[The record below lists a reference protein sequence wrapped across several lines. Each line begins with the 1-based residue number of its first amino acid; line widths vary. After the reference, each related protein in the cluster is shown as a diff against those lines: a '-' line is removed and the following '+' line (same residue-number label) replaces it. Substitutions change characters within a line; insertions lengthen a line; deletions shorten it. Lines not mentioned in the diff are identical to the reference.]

1 MKTNIDVSQIK
12 YTATKGRDGW
22 FLFGHWNIDKDKVK
36 NNEQMENLRQLLK
49 SKNTQE
55 ILNFMSDNN
64 ISVDKLLH
72 YGAAPL
78 MYASFY
84 DDMDIAKE
92 LLNLGANSHLT

>member
-1 MKTNIDVSQIK
+1 MGGFCLGIGIQI
-12 YTATKGRDGW
+12 
-22 FLFGHWNIDKDKVK
+22 KDKVK

-78 MYASFY
+78 MYAGFY

-92 LLNLGANSHLT
+92 LLNLGVNPHLI